1 MNAEKPRNTSNGS
14 IHQLSFR
21 WVVPKPPLCSGTS
34 IEDILSPSNQSRRIV
49 KDSEFKAALGQCRF
63 GVISISEVR
72 MKLLPCLFLV
82 AACASAA
89 DIDGNWKVE
98 YAGGVANP
106 KIYGAEFE
114 FKVAGNKLGGK
125 AHIGK
130 GWPGTAPIT
139 KGTVEDSHVSFF
151 VVGEAPSSA
160 GHPK

>member
-1 MNAEKPRNTSNGS
+1 
-14 IHQLSFR
+14 
-21 WVVPKPPLCSGTS
+21 
-34 IEDILSPSNQSRRIV
+34 
-49 KDSEFKAALGQCRF
+49 
-63 GVISISEVR
+63 

-98 YAGGVANP
+98 FAGGVANP

-139 KGTVEDSHVSFF
+139 KGTVEDNHVSFF

-160 GHPK
+160 GHPKMRFSGTVHGDEIELTMKFFYLDDESDAVQSQFKGKRVMK